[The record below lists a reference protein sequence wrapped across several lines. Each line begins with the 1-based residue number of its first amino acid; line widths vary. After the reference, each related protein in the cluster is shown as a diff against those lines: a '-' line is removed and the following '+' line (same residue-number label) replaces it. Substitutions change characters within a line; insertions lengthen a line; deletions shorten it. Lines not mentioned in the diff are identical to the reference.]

1 MNIEFED
8 LPDTIT
14 PEDYAKWRGIGIDNA
29 RNYFHA
35 KGFPR
40 MTSAGNR
47 LIADKRA
54 VLMYDLKL
62 DSKDL
67 ASFIE
72 SNQTNDS
79 FRIDNVI
86 PQNIMPFEI
95 FDKEQV
101 FTIKIKR
108 N

>member
-1 MNIEFED
+1 MIIKFED

-29 RNYFHA
+29 RTYFHS

-40 MTSAGNR
+40 ITSAGNR

-62 DSKDL
+62 EAKDL
-67 ASFIE
+67 VNFE
-72 SNQTNDS
+72 NVNNSNNNN
-79 FRIDNVI
+79 ILA
-86 PQNIMPFEI
+86 QNIMPTNI
-95 FDKEQV
+95 LDKEQTYTI
-101 FTIKIKR
+101 TIKRI
-108 N
+108 

>member
-1 MNIEFED
+1 MNIKFED

-29 RNYFHA
+29 RNYFHS

-40 MTSAGNR
+40 ITSAGNR

-62 DSKDL
+62 ETKDL
-67 ASFIE
+67 ANFI
-72 SNQTNDS
+72 NKNRNNDN
-79 FRIDNVI
+79 II
-86 PQNIMPFEI
+86 PQNIMPINI
-95 FDKEQV
+95 FDDEET